1 MTDPEGRREGL
12 VLNHCPALDIPSIFR
27 KYLLQ
32 LSRALLGWTQQEIAD
47 KVGVS
52 EHQLKCW
59 EIGDQQP
66 SGKQHSFWKLRLS
79 DYVDEEISTLIGTK
93 NAELVTNFLEILW
106 RLND

>member
-1 MTDPEGRREGL
+1 MSDNHHNLQRVENFVRLVKKGDPESLTELRNQLGKT
-12 VLNHCPALDIPSIFR
+12 R
-27 KYLLQ
+27 K
-32 LSRALLGWTQQEIAD
+32 EIAD

-59 EIGDQQP
+59 EIVDQQP

-93 NAELVTNFLEILW
+93 NAELVTNFWEILW